1 MNTGLGGVER
11 GEMALALRL
20 RTSGGVTLRAA
31 PKAKPHFERE
41 KSKITCLTC
50 KLKKCVGNCRFAV
63 VKRPQ

>member
-1 MNTGLGGVER
+1 
-11 GEMALALRL
+11 MALALRL